1 MSLQKDIN
9 PKGQRFVHHCLP
21 FSLSLFLSLYLSLS
35 LSLSSSFCLF
45 PHPWNLA
52 TQPEGSQVHS
62 EASHVGFSLQPW
74 CRSQQTASVNQYVCK
89 RDKAAVIPAPRLRS
103 SSWDPRHCRV
113 LNTWLLLHLWNW
125 LTLLCPFVLFNSD
138 CMIHIINFDCVVTI
152 YGAL

>member
-89 RDKAAVIPAPRLRS
+89 RDKAEVIPAPRLRS
-103 SSWDPRHCRV
+103 SSWDPRHCRAQKIPHRNPWPIESRSV
-113 LNTWLLLHLWNW
+113 TNGSFILLS
-125 LTLLCPFVLFNSD
+125 FRVIYYVS
-138 CMIHIINFDCVVTI
+138 IVTRI
-152 YGAL
+152 SS